1 MYARISMQLNLV
13 PWLYLVFTSGQM
25 DNNVAVIDI
34 STEYFQEEMLGL
46 VWQGAEQARQKK
58 GWE

>member
-1 MYARISMQLNLV
+1 MQLNLV